1 MYADLE
7 DKEYWRNFEYSAAAL
22 PWLLGILLTFITLIS
37 LSIWLAHSQ
46 VWTVVDGVPRD
57 MVVEESNGE
66 ISGISAAR
74 RNMRLAT
81 SILAIS
87 LAVITAVIYAVHVDH
102 HRYRKYVNYLL
113 AACLLATGILAV
125 VCFGLD
131 VGREDDAENCV
142 GSAHATTVCESLAD
156 IALLC
161 TIFDALLAA
170 FLFISGFLV
179 AAFTRSGDWCRIRY
193 QNTYHELYSDRWPGL
208 VANGVS
214 RVRKTLTFWALFL
227 TIVFGVTLLCA
238 TLALPGQQYQWVDSN
253 NRLIETPGWPVRC
266 TIVRYALCTLVI
278 LTIAFNLIPLNSR
291 VVSYTLGFLYVV
303 ASAMAIAAFGLDVAA
318 IVDATA
324 TSCPAG
330 VTCDYTPYVTT
341 AVIDIVGS
349 ILLAGYVFW
358 EYYWAKREQQL
369 DVEPTD
375 ADPETPQQSKDGIQ
389 NGPLLSSPYEA

>member
-1 MYADLE
+1 
-7 DKEYWRNFEYSAAAL
+7 
-22 PWLLGILLTFITLIS
+22 
-37 LSIWLAHSQ
+37 
-46 VWTVVDGVPRD
+46 
-57 MVVEESNGE
+57 
-66 ISGISAAR
+66 
-74 RNMRLAT
+74 
-81 SILAIS
+81 
-87 LAVITAVIYAVHVDH
+87 
-102 HRYRKYVNYLL
+102 
-113 AACLLATGILAV
+113 
-125 VCFGLD
+125 
-131 VGREDDAENCV
+131 
-142 GSAHATTVCESLAD
+142 
-156 IALLC
+156 
-161 TIFDALLAA
+161 
-170 FLFISGFLV
+170 
-179 AAFTRSGDWCRIRY
+179 
-193 QNTYHELYSDRWPGL
+193 
-208 VANGVS
+208 
-214 RVRKTLTFWALFL
+214 
-227 TIVFGVTLLCA
+227 
-238 TLALPGQQYQWVDSN
+238 
-253 NRLIETPGWPVRC
+253 
-266 TIVRYALCTLVI
+266 VRYALCTLVI